1 MNLALVASS
10 HSRHNTS
17 CQWPIQSV
25 LADPT
30 TCGLSQTKSRRDMV
44 RLTKATAAFGLITFG
59 IQVFGLNARGQ
70 AIAYMPVPGQALT
83 GSTLGVT
90 PVVSADRRYVRLS
103 VNPSFNVLN
112 GFSTFGIPG
121 AVSGG
126 PSVNAGMN
134 GVIGPVGVD
143 DGSGINS
150 YGFVSNVGDMRAGPL
165 PLNGETGAGN
175 SRAQSD
181 IVMQGPGP
189 MMNGWSDGEFDQFQM
204 WPLEVA
210 NRSAASG
217 GQRGK
222 SSAKSVARQ
231 RRAGRK
237 APTRP
242 KTTSPAVQ
250 SAR

>member
-1 MNLALVASS
+1 MNLPLVARD
-10 HSRHNTS
+10 HSRHNTG
-17 CQWPIQSV
+17 CQSPKRSV
-25 LADPT
+25 LADPN
-30 TCGLSQTKSRRDMV
+30 TCGFSQTKQRPDML
-44 RLTKATAAFGLITFG
+44 RLTKAAAAFGLITLG
-59 IQVFGLNARGQ
+59 IQGFGLNVRGQ
-70 AIAYMPVPGQALT
+70 AIAYMPIPGQALT

-90 PVVSADRRYVRLS
+90 PVVSADRRYVRLT

-143 DGSGINS
+143 DGSGINP
-150 YGFVSNVGDMRAGPL
+150 YGFVGSVGEMRAGPL
-165 PLNGETGAGN
+165 PLNGGPGAGN

-181 IVMQGPGP
+181 LVMQGPGS
-189 MMNGWSDGEFDQFQM
+189 MMNGWPDGQFDQSQM
-204 WPLEVA
+204 WPLDVP
-210 NRSAASG
+210 NRSGASG

-222 SSAKSVARQ
+222 SSAKTVSRQ

-237 APTRP
+237 AATQP
-242 KTTSPAVQ
+242 KTTSPSVR